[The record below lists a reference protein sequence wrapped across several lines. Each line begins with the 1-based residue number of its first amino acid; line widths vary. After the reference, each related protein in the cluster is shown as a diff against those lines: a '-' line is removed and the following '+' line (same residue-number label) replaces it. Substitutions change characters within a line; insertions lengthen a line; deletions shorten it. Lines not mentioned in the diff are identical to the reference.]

1 MQLPREAIGQV
12 LEHPRPFMAYRN
24 SINVYLILHERTW
37 PGRHQTAARHRA
49 SWCATSRGFSTVTW
63 SVKVPAIASSSSED
77 DRLPLPADL
86 QAEAEHHVSARHLQ
100 LHSAW
105 VQVGI
110 FELQPLHQ
118 CSVCLSYSGLRG
130 TDCPFSEVSSLA
142 WVALS
147 CS

>member
-1 MQLPREAIGQV
+1 M
-12 LEHPRPFMAYRN
+12 
-24 SINVYLILHERTW
+24 
-37 PGRHQTAARHRA
+37 AARHRA

-86 QAEAEHHVSARHLQ
+86 QERQNIMS
-100 LHSAW
+100 
-105 VQVGI
+105 VQDTCNCTLLECKVGT